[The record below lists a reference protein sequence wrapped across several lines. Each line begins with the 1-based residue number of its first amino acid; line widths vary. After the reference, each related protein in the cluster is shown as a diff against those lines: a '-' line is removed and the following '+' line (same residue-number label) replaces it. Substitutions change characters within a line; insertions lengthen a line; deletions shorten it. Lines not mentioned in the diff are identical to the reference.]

1 MTQAITTGR
10 RRSRRSELKQL
21 TLLSTRELLRN
32 VKTIVGL
39 TFMFFFFLLLMMGI
53 DFVVNGGR
61 PAPIVSVAAGPQA
74 ASVVTALEDRG
85 IEVRSVDASDEVTAT
100 IAIDDGRAHIVL
112 PSKEKPAWK
121 ELVAAVQSVGIPTS
135 QTAVTDADGSPET
148 DILRV
153 NLATVLVT
161 GFMAIAFMGT
171 SVPLVALR
179 QRGTLRLLGTTP
191 VRRMSFILAQ
201 SPVRFALG
209 MAEALVIVGIAWM
222 QGYVESFNVVRLFV
236 TLVLGLAM
244 LFAFAYLLASRSSN
258 PDLITQITGFLP
270 VVVILTSGSVIP
282 LDVFPD
288 VVRSFTYAFP
298 STWFMQ
304 AVGADIAGTAPF
316 LSVYWLWL
324 TMAAIGA
331 ATALLAARLFEWNQG
346 DL

>member
-10 RRSRRSELKQL
+10 QSRRSELKQL

-39 TFMFFFFLLLMMGI
+39 TFMFFFFLLLMVGI

-74 ASVVTALEDRG
+74 ASVVTALHDRG
-85 IEVRSVDASDEVTAT
+85 IEVRSVDASDEVTAM
-100 IAIDDGRAHIVL
+100 IAIEDGQGHIVL
-112 PSKEKPAWK
+112 PSKKKPAWK
-121 ELVAAVQSVGIPTS
+121 ELVAAVHSVGVPTS
-135 QTAVTDADGSPET
+135 QIAVTDASGSPET
-148 DILRV
+148 DVLRV
-153 NLATVLVT
+153 NLAAVLAM
-161 GFMAIAFMGT
+161 GFMAIAFVGT

-191 VRRMSFILAQ
+191 VRRLSFILAQ

-209 MAEALVIVGIAWM
+209 MAEALVIVGVAWT
-222 QGYVESFNVVRLFV
+222 QGYVESFSIVRLFV

-258 PDLITQITGFLP
+258 PDLMTQITGFLP

-282 LDVFPD
+282 IDVFPD
-288 VVRSFTYAFP
+288 AVRSITYAFP

-316 LSVYWLWL
+316 LPVPWLWL
-324 TMAAIGA
+324 MMAAAGMTA
-331 ATALLAARLFEWNQG
+331 ALLAARLFTWNQG
-346 DL
+346 DR